1 MSKEYKYS
9 RTIECG
15 YIELTRNST
24 LKTYPCIL
32 IHKGV
37 NDNVLNEMLKANHL
51 SESEYDR
58 AIVELN
64 R

>member
-9 RTIECG
+9 RTIESG
-15 YIELTRNST
+15 YIELIRNST
-24 LKTYPCIL
+24 RKTCPCVL

-37 NDNVLNEMLKANHL
+37 NVNVLDEMLRMNHL
-51 SESEYDR
+51 SESEYGR